1 MQVTLNVKLVNS
13 EFDQQ
18 LADKEHKGEES
29 EDNIKYIWEDE
40 FTVNGD
46 VAQFK
51 IRNNATFQLRGY
63 LPDETEFSYEIP
75 EMTICEC
82 TMEDGSVVQFPIS
95 KKLIKATEKIESKKK
110 NSVTFIV
117 LLKDKLEHVNPMD
130 GTYILQEHFPKELIV
145 K

>member
-13 EFDQQ
+13 EFDQDIANE
-18 LADKEHKGEES
+18 LHKGEES
-29 EDNIKYIWEDE
+29 EDNIKYLWEDE
-40 FTVNGD
+40 FTVSGE
-46 VAQFK
+46 VQQFK
-51 IRNNATFQLRGY
+51 IKNNATFQLRGF
-63 LPDETEFSYEIP
+63 LPDDTEFCYDIP

-117 LLKDKLEHVNPMD
+117 LLKDTLELVNPMD
-130 GTYILQEHFPKELIV
+130 GTYILKEHFPKELIA